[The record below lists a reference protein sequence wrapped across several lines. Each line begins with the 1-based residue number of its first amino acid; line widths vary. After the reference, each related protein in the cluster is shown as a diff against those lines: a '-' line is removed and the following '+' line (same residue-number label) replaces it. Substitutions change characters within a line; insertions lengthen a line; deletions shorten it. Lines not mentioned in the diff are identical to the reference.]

1 MSIPRELRYTKD
13 HEWARTDDD
22 GLITV
27 GVTDYAQ
34 EQLGEI
40 VYVEL
45 PTSGEELTQDEPF
58 GVIESTKSV
67 SDLFAPLTGTVEES
81 NTNLIN
87 AKNPIKYRLTLFPSA
102 SGSGNKKYIITL
114 QPESAESSENAQ
126 KARTYWGM
134 LEMLKTLIVDQCSH
148 CFQCFQHFQCFQ
160 CSQRLDVGKR

>member
-87 AKNPIKYRLTLFPSA
+87 SPQIINEDPYGDGWIMKVNAESMDELEELMSA
-102 SGSGNKKYIITL
+102 SEYEDYTSTL
-114 QPESAESSENAQ
+114 
-126 KARTYWGM
+126 T
-134 LEMLKTLIVDQCSH
+134 D
-148 CFQCFQHFQCFQ
+148 
-160 CSQRLDVGKR
+160 D

>member
-1 MSIPRELRYTKD
+1 MSTRRELRYTKD

-22 GLITV
+22 GLVTV

-81 NTNLIN
+81 NTTLIN
-87 AKNPIKYRLTLFPSA
+87 SPQIINEDPYGDGWIMKVNAESLDELDELMSA
-102 SGSGNKKYIITL
+102 SEYEDYTSTL
-114 QPESAESSENAQ
+114 S
-126 KARTYWGM
+126 
-134 LEMLKTLIVDQCSH
+134 D
-148 CFQCFQHFQCFQ
+148 
-160 CSQRLDVGKR
+160 D